1 MTQMTTL
8 QKGHTSWTQNYWL
21 RAVCVVVAITLPL
34 ALALRGAWTLS
45 MSAIGQQ
52 GEETE
57 RVKTQ
62 EIRSESRSLGDEI
75 SAEIETIQLRAL
87 ATYLIGKFEPGIAN
101 SSLQA
106 VAVLSAPGNSQA
118 LVKQFEIASVIS
130 STPGPIGPVETQDL
144 SNAAHAVVLKDIQTS
159 GVSIVSLST
168 RAGQNLDGAQL
179 IGLGFS
185 APNGK
190 VLMAVVDPIQAFS
203 GVTKWAMGREGEM
216 LRGYVVGSSGRVLIH
231 TEKAYNGSDFSN
243 NTFFKQALQP
253 TLHGERVGGTGIFA
267 AADTLKAR
275 ISYSQL
281 RSLPFV
287 VVAERV
293 VRSNSTTLMK
303 RLAGPAVLMASVLFL
318 AALVSIVLLLR
329 VFSQRDAELRRLN
342 EMGLTKNRKAESEV
356 EDEAF
361 DNMLD
366 DMLESPQPTKQIQ
379 IPLEIAAIDRA
390 KVNSHVQV
398 PAQAPAQANEPS
410 QVPGHVKVKSN
421 ELPS

>member
-1 MTQMTTL
+1 MSQKTTL

-21 RAVCVVVAITLPL
+21 RAICVVVAITLPL

-106 VAVLSAPGNSQA
+106 VAVLSTPGNSQA
-118 LVKQFEIASVIS
+118 LAKQFEIASVIS

-159 GVSIVSLST
+159 GVSIVSLSS

-179 IGLGFS
+179 VGLGFS

-190 VLMAVVDPIQAFS
+190 VLMAVVDPSQAFS

-216 LRGYVVGSSGRVLIH
+216 LRGYVVSSTGRVLIH

-281 RSLPFV
+281 RTLPFV

-329 VFSQRDAELRRLN
+329 VFSQRDAEIQT
-342 EMGLTKNRKAESEV
+342 LTRNRKTESEV

-361 DNMLD
+361 DEMLD
-366 DMLESPQPTKQIQ
+366 DMLESPQTTKQVQ
-379 IPLEIAAIDRA
+379 IPLEIAAIDRT
-390 KVNSHVQV
+390 KVNSHVQ
-398 PAQAPAQANEPS
+398 
-410 QVPGHVKVKSN
+410 VKVKSN